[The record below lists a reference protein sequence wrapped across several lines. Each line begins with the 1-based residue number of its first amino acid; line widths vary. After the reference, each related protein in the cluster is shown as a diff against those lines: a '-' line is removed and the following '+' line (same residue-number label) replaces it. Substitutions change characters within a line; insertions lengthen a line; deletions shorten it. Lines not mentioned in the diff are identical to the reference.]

1 MIAFFKIDQNTLSI
15 GSKYSFPIYS
25 YCEKKDKREVLL
37 HVNKVLSS
45 GKLAELKKENEL
57 QIYFKDIKKYLREAG
72 VAYDDFISLN
82 EKRVDYVFLN
92 ESRETSNN
100 NESFV
105 KKLSGSMD
113 KNEKNNR
120 FFKSLRIEVVKE
132 VLSYD
137 VSESDIV
144 NTVICLVEKVFTRD
158 FKSVKIAAIS
168 FLIAKKL
175 NILEKAH
182 LSNILLLALFKNIGR
197 LSNPM
202 YKNVKDISEL
212 MDTEKIVVKN
222 SIDFFEEHDEP
233 MFNHIV
239 EELEKIHMVNDELY
253 RKIHE
258 IIISAELLCYCLDN
272 DKVYLDRKEK
282 IFELTDYQFKYANE
296 IKIHMSELAI

>member
-1 MIAFFKIDQNTLSI
+1 M
-15 GSKYSFPIYS
+15 
-25 YCEKKDKREVLL
+25 
-37 HVNKVLSS
+37 
-45 GKLAELKKENEL
+45 
-57 QIYFKDIKKYLREAG
+57 
-72 VAYDDFISLN
+72 
-82 EKRVDYVFLN
+82 
-92 ESRETSNN
+92 
-100 NESFV
+100 
-105 KKLSGSMD
+105 
-113 KNEKNNR
+113 
-120 FFKSLRIEVVKE
+120 
-132 VLSYD
+132 
-137 VSESDIV
+137 SESDIV

-212 MDTEKIVVKN
+212 MDTEKVVVKKFN
-222 SIDFFEEHDEP
+222 KLFEEHDEP

-258 IIISAELLCYCLDN
+258 IIISAELLCYCLDH

-296 IKIHMSELAI
+296 IKTHMSERHLKYELY